1 MPPTILMTASTKP
14 LRSNSLELTAK
25 AFPLKKSCIKSIF
38 MAKKHRLWAKMGE
51 SEGEYERFL
60 AFRCISRKR

>member
-1 MPPTILMTASTKP
+1 MPLTTLMTASTKP
-14 LRSNSLELTAK
+14 VALRSFRLWEEFEASVK
-25 AFPLKKSCIKSIF
+25 CIKSIF
-38 MAKKHRLWAKMGE
+38 FSKKHGLWAKMGE